1 MYLSAGFSHS
11 IFVSVKKKRHPLK
24 FPKKH
29 TKAVLGAICLL
40 LAFPSARGQ
49 QIHPGDVSGNGFVDQ
64 MDVLFWAYARGAQGA
79 PRPNASS
86 DFEAQDVDLTGWS
99 GSFPGSER
107 SFAYADCNGDGVVN
121 YADRLVIEY
130 NYNNTIGGVIPPDQF
145 QDGTADIS
153 SQLNLGENAFVDVTP
168 GELATFPLNLATYGM
183 QDLEVGYMALRLNYG
198 DTPIAEDSDGEPQLG
213 INFDIEGNE
222 WITGASEGVDVFLY
236 HRPELGYS
244 DVVLYMSS
252 PGDYV
257 VGKGAIAEFSI
268 VVEEVIFGLQ
278 VININLPVILNSDFR
293 RDGFTSG
300 YGITLN
306 VVGKPVSTDEGMLP
320 EEAIT
325 VFPNPVYSGVLH
337 VQLQSE
343 HKGVI
348 EEMQL
353 FDQTGRLLISQQ
365 TNARNG
371 QLDASALPQWLYL
384 LKIKTDKSVQTIKV
398 QATR

>member
-1 MYLSAGFSHS
+1 MYLLAGFSHS
-11 IFVSVKKKRHPLK
+11 IFVVIKKKRHPLK
-24 FPKKH
+24 FPKKN

-40 LAFPSARGQ
+40 LAFLPAQGQ

-79 PRPNASS
+79 PRPNANW

-107 SFAYADCNGDGVVN
+107 SFAYADCNGDGIVDHV
-121 YADRLVIEY
+121 DRLVIEY
-130 NYNNTIGGVIPPDQF
+130 NYNNTIGGQIPPDQF
-145 QDGTADIS
+145 QDGTADIN
-153 SQLNLGENAFVDVTP
+153 SQLNLGDNAFVDVTP
-168 GELATFPLNLATYGM
+168 GELATFPLNLATYEM
-183 QDLEVGYMALRLNYG
+183 QDLEVGYIALRLSYG
-198 DTPIAEDSDGEPQLG
+198 NSLIAEDSDGAPQLG

-222 WITGASEGVDVFLY
+222 WITGASEGVDVFFY

-244 DVVLYMSS
+244 DVVLYMSN

-278 VININLPVILNSDFR
+278 SINLALPIILNSDFK
-293 RDGFTSG
+293 RDGSTSG

-306 VVGKPVSTDEGMLP
+306 LVGKPVSTDGTMLP

-325 VFPNPVYSGVLH
+325 VFPNPVHSGVLH
-337 VQLQSE
+337 AQLKSE
-343 HKGVI
+343 HDGII

-353 FDQTGRLLISQQ
+353 FDQTGRLLIRQLP
-365 TNARNG
+365 NARNG
-371 QLDASALPQWLYL
+371 QLNASTLPQGLYL
-384 LKIKTDKSVQTIKV
+384 LKIKTDKGVQTIKV
-398 QATR
+398 IATR